1 MPVLF
6 QSLGDVLIS
15 AACVT
20 ERKQDAG
27 GRFRGGGGGGV
38 LTVDNHG
45 DVHEVDLAPRLH
57 AGLAAVHA
65 LVRLGHL
72 ADLQVVVGQNLVPAF
87 PRRRRQETERECQA
101 E

>member
-1 MPVLF
+1 MQPSGSKTLEV
-6 QSLGDVLIS
+6 DS
-15 AACVT
+15 AA
-20 ERKQDAG
+20 AAA
-27 GRFRGGGGGGV
+27 

-72 ADLQVVVGQNLVPAF
+72 VDLQVVVGQNLVPAF
-87 PRRRRQETERECQA
+87 PERRRQETERECQA